1 MARTGLLIVTNLSKI
16 GKSLT
21 AVNKYVSNT
30 LYVQLY
36 TNETSL
42 SISTPATF
50 YRKHIA
56 QIYSASLERCQQLDV
71 IVIVENL
78 KTDRLTINGKLSKQV
93 EVLLFDKRFSTEVTT
108 ELMNKY
114 DTRNV
119 IEFATADDGGSEG
132 DETTSGK
139 PDTNATVEPADNVVL
154 GGTFDRLHWGHKTLL
169 TEAVLLAKKRL
180 VVGVTDINMIQCNRM
195 SCSVI

>member
-36 TNETSL
+36 TNETCLAVSP
-42 SISTPATF
+42 PASF

-56 QIYSASLERCQQLDV
+56 QIYSASLEQCQQLDV
-71 IVIVENL
+71 IVIVDNL
-78 KTDRLTINGKLSKQV
+78 KTGRLAAKGKLSKQV

-108 ELMNKY
+108 EFTNKY
-114 DTRNV
+114 NTNNV
-119 IEFATADDGGSEG
+119 IEFATADESDADGTRVEEADKG
-132 DETTSGK
+132 
-139 PDTNATVEPADNVVL
+139 AAVEPVDHVVL
-154 GGTFDRLHWGHKTLL
+154 AEHLI
-169 TEAVLLAKKRL
+169 VCI
-180 VVGVTDINMIQCNRM
+180 GVTKIC
-195 SCSVI
+195 